1 MERKRVFVVDDDE
14 DLLKMLRLRLEA
26 EGYEFMFAESGKD
39 MIRIMKMKRPDVVL
53 LDIMLPEMDGYS
65 ALLQIR
71 RENDFKDIPVIIMSA
86 KEKKNVGDLFAFEK
100 IAFFVEK
107 PFEIGDLLKKIK
119 GLLV

>member
-65 ALLQIR
+65 ALRQIR
-71 RENDFKDIPVIIMSA
+71 KEDDFKDIPVIIMSA
-86 KEKKNVGDLFAFEK
+86 KEKKNVGDLFTFEK

>member
-26 EGYEFMFAESGKD
+26 GWYEFMFAESGKD

-86 KEKKNVGDLFAFEK
+86 KEKKNVGDLFTFEK